1 MQRLRVVSDVHGKY
15 ELMDQLNL
23 HDKYVVQL
31 GDMGFNYQH
40 LYENYDPNLLKVCL
54 GNHDAYNNRPIGF
67 DLGDYGS
74 AKLGPF
80 KFWFVRGEFSID
92 CKIRADYELRG
103 IWPKTWFDNEQ
114 LNENERQSCLREY
127 GMTKPRVVMS
137 HGCPIFIKEKISNPD
152 IMRSFGWPEDMNSVT
167 QQLLQDMWDVHQ
179 PELFIFGH
187 FHRDWYHVEGNTT
200 FICMKELGYLD
211 FDEDWR
217 IL

>member
-1 MQRLRVVSDVHGKY
+1 MQRLRVVSDVHGKF
-15 ELMDQLNL
+15 DQFLPLLNNCDYL
-23 HDKYVVQL
+23 VQL
-31 GDMGFNYQH
+31 GDFGYNYEC
-40 LYENYDPNLLKVCL
+40 LALVDKRKVGL
-54 GNHDAYNNRPIGF
+54 VGGNHENMPELIKIPHY
-67 DLGDYGS
+67 LGDYGS
-74 AKLGPF
+74 AKLGHF

-92 CKIRADYELRG
+92 RNIRIDRELKG
-103 IWPKTWFDNEQ
+103 LWPKTWFENEQ
-114 LNENERQSCLREY
+114 LNDNERQSCLREY
-127 GMTKPRVVMS
+127 GMMKPKVVMS

-179 PELFIFGH
+179 PELWIFGH